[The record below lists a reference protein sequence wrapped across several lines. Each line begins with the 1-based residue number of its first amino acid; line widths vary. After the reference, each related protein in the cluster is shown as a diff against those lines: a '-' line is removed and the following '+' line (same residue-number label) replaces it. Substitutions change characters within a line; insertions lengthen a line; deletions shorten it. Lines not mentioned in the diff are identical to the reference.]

1 MPRNPRFA
9 RVSPSSSSHV
19 KAGVESPLRSPAVPY
34 SFIALICQSM
44 VTTGKTVSELVAELP
59 RYAMVKRK
67 FPCDAS
73 RGCRVLELVR
83 NAFPDGRANDMRRP
97 VEFEGEKL
105 AEVTTYRQRKGSVT
119 GPRRTTET
127 LYRTEDGRLLVY
139 AQEWSRCHGETEH
152 HSMQQVMAE
161 HLEPGGRFSALG
173 RAAGM

>member
-1 MPRNPRFA
+1 MDDLQH
-9 RVSPSSSSHV
+9 SSRPATREIPETV
-19 KAGVESPLRSPAVPY
+19 KLWIGKVERL
-34 SFIALICQSM
+34 
-44 VTTGKTVSELVAELP
+44 
-59 RYAMVKRK
+59 
-67 FPCDAS
+67 
-73 RGCRVLELVR
+73 
-83 NAFPDGRANDMRRP
+83 PDGRANDMRRP